1 MSIKGTDMEENPER
15 CLRCGKQKG
24 LQGVALTIGRKTVH
38 LFYLCAECKDVDM
51 ENLLKTIR
59 SYFKEGI

>member
-1 MSIKGTDMEENPER
+1 MEENLER
-15 CLRCGKQKG
+15 CLRCGKQEG

-51 ENLLKTIR
+51 GNLLKTIR
-59 SYFKEGI
+59 SYIERK